1 MSRRGSGAS
10 SVPRVAVLGAS
21 GFAGAL
27 AAQLLWRHPEF
38 DLVSVTSRSD
48 VGKRVDEL
56 YPRYRVPLVMEELDL
71 DALGDVDAAVVAYPH
86 GASAG
91 VVGSLVDRGVRVVDL
106 SADFRLRDLATY
118 ERWYGEHP
126 VPGLIE
132 RAVYGLTEL

>member
-48 VGKRVDEL
+48 AGKRVDDL
-56 YPRYRVPLVMEELDL
+56 YPRHRVPLELEELDL
-71 DALGDVDAAVVAYPH
+71 DKPADVDAAVVAYPH
-86 GASAG
+86 GASAA
-91 VVGSLVDRGVRVVDL
+91 VVAELVERG
-106 SADFRLRDLATY
+106 
-118 ERWYGEHP
+118 
-126 VPGLIE
+126 
-132 RAVYGLTEL
+132 